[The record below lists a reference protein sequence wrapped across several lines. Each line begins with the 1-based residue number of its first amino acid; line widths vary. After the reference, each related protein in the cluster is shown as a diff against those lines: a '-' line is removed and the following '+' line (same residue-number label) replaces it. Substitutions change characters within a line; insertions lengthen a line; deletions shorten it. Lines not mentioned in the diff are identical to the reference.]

1 MVRVLIAEDEWLI
14 SFALRQQ
21 LEKRGCEVVGIAK
34 NGREAINLC
43 LQERPDL
50 IFMDVRM
57 PELDGIEATRS
68 IMQTCPTCIV
78 MLTAYG
84 EDGHME
90 RATEAGAMG
99 YLVKP
104 ISAEAILPAIE
115 RARERFEE
123 LQNRPP
129 LP

>member
-21 LEKRGCEVVGIAK
+21 LEKSGWEVVGIAK
-34 NGREAINLC
+34 NGREAIDLC

-68 IMQTCPTCIV
+68 IMQLCPTCVV

-84 EDGHME
+84 EDDHLE
-90 RATEAGAMG
+90 RATKAGAMG

-104 ISAEAILPAIE
+104 IGAEAILPAIE
-115 RARERFEE
+115 RARARFQE